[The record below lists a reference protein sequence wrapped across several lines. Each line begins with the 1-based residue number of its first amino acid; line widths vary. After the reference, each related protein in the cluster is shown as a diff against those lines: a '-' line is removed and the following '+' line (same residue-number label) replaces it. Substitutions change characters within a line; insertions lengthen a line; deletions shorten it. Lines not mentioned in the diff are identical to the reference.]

1 MSKHIETP
9 DTLLR
14 SNGLRI
20 TPARMAVLEVL
31 MHQQGPIS
39 HQQLEGLLNQNGS
52 HIDRVTI
59 YRTLHSLTECGIL
72 HKITG
77 ADRTFS
83 YGYRNDDNQEEHHGM
98 EHPHFVCE
106 KCAHT
111 YCLPDVPILNS
122 IATPS
127 GFELKHTEIKLFGY
141 CPECN

>member
-1 MSKHIETP
+1 MSKHQESTES
-9 DTLLR
+9 LLR
-14 SNGLRI
+14 STGLRV
-20 TPARMAVLEVL
+20 TPARVAILDVL
-31 MHQQGPIS
+31 MQQLGPIS
-39 HQQLEGLLNQNGS
+39 HQQLEGLLGQNGS

-72 HKITG
+72 HKVTG
-77 ADRTFS
+77 VDRTFS
-83 YGYRNDDNQEEHHGM
+83 YGYKNEAKQHEHHGT

-111 YCLPDVPILNS
+111 FCLPDVPPLNS
-122 IATPS
+122 ITTPS